1 MLLSRPTRWGIIFIY
16 IHELPRIWNMYN
28 DLLRVD
34 RLATAIFM
42 LITLA
47 YPKYCRCLFM
57 SIVVHLLSSVWSIH
71 NFSRRTSLSSQNPS
85 KWRPVRCLIRLND
98 EREQGID
105 LTSKKKAQSN
115 KLAKSL
121 TKQNKK
127 KLMRNSAR
135 IVHPS
140 APPSSSAFTFG
151 DVQLHAFCSVAGFT
165 QKHFLSCMDI
175 NIFSL
180 VPVKSLYAA
189 ACPRFSSS
197 CLDVWQMA
205 TCWCWNA

>member
-1 MLLSRPTRWGIIFIY
+1 MSYRNLQVLFWIIRLNLSKYSEIKFQNTCPKYCPPTRMYLILTDGGNNIEEEKKGFTLNLFYLVRRMLLSRPTRWGIIFIY

-127 KLMRNSAR
+127 
-135 IVHPS
+135 I
-140 APPSSSAFTFG
+140 
-151 DVQLHAFCSVAGFT
+151 
-165 QKHFLSCMDI
+165 
-175 NIFSL
+175 
-180 VPVKSLYAA
+180 
-189 ACPRFSSS
+189 
-197 CLDVWQMA
+197 
-205 TCWCWNA
+205 